1 MSVIRPSRPFVF
13 CCALLCLIAL
23 SLLGSATV
31 VAQTQPGT
39 PTLPLQAPG
48 LALTSTEYYI
58 AQVVDERPARTAV
71 AALLVPGAQPN
82 QPAVLRQVELQGGT
96 LAALRQFVAQ
106 SLPRNGGRRPLTL
119 RVQECRLTETLT
131 PGQPKYA
138 DGNLTLRLVL
148 DWQREGETVVLTE
161 YWGAARYRRALWQ
174 TGAAEPAL
182 RQGLAEGLRYLH
194 SWVVTQAP
202 TSLKL
207 ATGLR
212 LRFTDY
218 RDQTEP
224 DTVFYDP
231 ARPLTWADFTA
242 APRPGPHAAAVF
254 PSFAYAGQPRVVN
267 GILQLDMR
275 LKVFVVRSSS
285 WVSAAARGAYDLNHE
300 QRHFDLV
307 KLVAERFKRRLTPT
321 RMTLKDYDSILQ
333 YEYLMAFQEMNRVQ
347 EQYDGETQ
355 HGINEAEQERWNQRI
370 EAELS
375 QYGVA
380 RRTETLAPLAPR
392 LPK

>member
-1 MSVIRPSRPFVF
+1 MI
-13 CCALLCLIAL
+13 
-23 SLLGSATV
+23 SA
-31 VAQTQPGT
+31 VAQTQPT
-39 PTLPLQAPG
+39 
-48 LALTSTEYYI
+48 LTSLVLKAPDTKLASADYYI
-58 AQVVDERPARTAV
+58 ARVVDERAGRPAV
-71 AALLVPGAQPN
+71 ASLLLPPAQPN
-82 QPAVLRQVELQGGT
+82 QPPALRQLDLQGGT
-96 LAALRQFVAQ
+96 LAALRQFVGQ
-106 SLPRNGGRRPLTL
+106 SLPRGTGRRPLTL
-119 RVQECRLTETLT
+119 RIKECRLTETLT

-138 DGNLTLRLVL
+138 DGTLALHLVL
-148 DWQREGETVVLTE
+148 DWQREGETVALTE
-161 YWGAARYRRALWQ
+161 YRGAARYRRALWQ
-174 TGAAEPAL
+174 TAVAEPAL
-182 RQGLAEGLRYLH
+182 RQGLTEGLRYLH
-194 SWVVTQAP
+194 AWVVSQAP

-207 ATGLR
+207 ATDLR
-212 LRFTDY
+212 LRFRDY
-218 RDQTEP
+218 HDQTEP

-267 GILQLDMR
+267 GVLQLDMR

-347 EQYDGETQ
+347 EQYDAETQ
-355 HGINEAEQERWNQRI
+355 HGLNEAAQESWNQRI
-370 EAELS
+370 EAELN
-375 QYGVA
+375 QYGVT
-380 RRTETLAPLAPR
+380 RRGTAVAPLPPR